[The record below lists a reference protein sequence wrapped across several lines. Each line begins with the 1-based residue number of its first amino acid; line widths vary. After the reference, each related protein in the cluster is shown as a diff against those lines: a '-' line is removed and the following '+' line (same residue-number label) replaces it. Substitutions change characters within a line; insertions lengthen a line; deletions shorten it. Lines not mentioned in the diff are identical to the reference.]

1 MAALG
6 NEVKAFIVQ
15 ALACFDTPSTV
26 ADSVKEEYGIT
37 VTRQQVESYDPTKA
51 GGASLSKKWREL
63 FASARDRFQSEI
75 ADIPIANKAYRLRV
89 LDRMMSRAEKSRNL
103 PLAAQII
110 EQAAKETGD
119 SYTNKQKHDH
129 TSSDGSMSPKAPMT
143 AQEIEAEMVKRG
155 IPTPQIN

>member
-1 MAALG
+1 MAALS

-37 VTRQQVESYDPTKA
+37 ITRQQVESYDPTKA

-63 FASARDRFQSEI
+63 FTSARDRFQSEI